1 MSKQTSHSTSVL
13 ERFGATHPDLEI
25 WWDSSPFVFESWRS
39 GMIKAA
45 DLARRGA
52 EFLTGSRSCSTMVGA
67 FRRSTGS
74 GGLSQ

>member
-39 GMIKAA
+39 G
-45 DLARRGA
+45 
-52 EFLTGSRSCSTMVGA
+52 
-67 FRRSTGS
+67 
-74 GGLSQ
+74 